1 MLTPAERDEAMK
13 EALRNW
19 PAVER
24 QMLQER
30 ACANER
36 QAAREAARV
45 AAGLAPKSNVELA
58 HEEQLE
64 REWVDLKRRR

>member
-24 QMLQER
+24 QMSQER
-30 ACANER
+30 ACANDR
-36 QAAREAARV
+36 RAVREAARV
-45 AAGLAPKSNVELA
+45 AAGLAPKSDAELA